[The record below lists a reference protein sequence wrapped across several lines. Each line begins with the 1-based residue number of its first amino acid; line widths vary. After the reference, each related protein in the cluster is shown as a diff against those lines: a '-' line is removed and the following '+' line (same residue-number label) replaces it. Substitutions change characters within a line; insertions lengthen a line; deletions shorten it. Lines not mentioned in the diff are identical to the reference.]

1 MQLRSLVDFL
11 LPGSLMFLLAGLCFG
26 VLLLFGSERLRRN
39 GRLWLVLLAAFYVAG
54 STSAGADL
62 MLAPLFRDTAFV
74 QTAADLKGAT
84 AVVMLNPGANVY
96 RARGQDYFDLHKE
109 AVLRALE
116 TARVYRLL
124 GNPLVIAQGGF
135 PEMKDRPSLGAIYSK
150 VLTDLGVPANR
161 IVLEPDSRNTRE
173 HVENLKPYL
182 EKHRI
187 ERFVLVTS
195 AIHMRRSIAAF
206 RQQGYDFVPSAAAV
220 NSELDEDPAIPFSE
234 GNLNRVALGFHEYFG
249 LAYYWWNG
257 WL

>member
-1 MQLRSLVDFL
+1 MQLRALLYFL
-11 LPGSLMFLLAGLCFG
+11 LPGSLMFLLAGLCVG
-26 VLLLFGSERLRRN
+26 VLLLFASERLRRL
-39 GRLWLVLLAAFYVAG
+39 GRLWLLLLAAFYLAG
-54 STSAGADL
+54 STGAGADL
-62 MLAPLFRDTAFV
+62 MLAPLYRDTAFV

-96 RARGQDYFDLHKE
+96 RARGQDYFDLHKL

-116 TARVYRLL
+116 AARVYRLL
-124 GNPLVIAQGGF
+124 GNPVVILQGGA
-135 PEMKDRPSLGAIYSK
+135 PGQKEGPSLGTIYSK

-161 IVLEPDSRNTRE
+161 IVVEPGSMNTRE
-173 HVENLKPYL
+173 HAEHLKPYL

-195 AIHMRRSIAAF
+195 AMHMRRATGAF
-206 RQQGYDFVPSAAAV
+206 RQLGYDFVPSAAAV
-220 NSELDEDPAIPFSE
+220 HSELDVDPEIPFSE

-249 LAYYWWNG
+249 LAYYWWND